1 MTQPSVTGTQAPA
14 DTSRSGFQ
22 WLGIFGPIIGLAVAV
37 VFLADTNWY
46 LVFES
51 IHVLAAIIWLGGGTA
66 ITLLAWRA
74 LRSKDNAQL
83 LMLGRQAEW
92 LGTRIFT
99 PSSLVVLAMG
109 IVLMH
114 KGGFGYDHFWT
125 LFGVIGWTVSF
136 VIGAAFL
143 GPQGGRLAKLVETR
157 GPDDPAVV
165 TRLNRVISVARTDAV
180 LVLLIAIDM
189 VAKPFFT

>member
-1 MTQPSVTGTQAPA
+1 MTQPSVTGAQAPA
-14 DTSRSGFQ
+14 DTARSGFQ
-22 WLGIFGPIIGLAVAV
+22 WLGIFAPIIGLAVAV
-37 VFLADTNWY
+37 VFLADTSWY
-46 LVFES
+46 FVFES

-74 LRSKDNAQL
+74 LRANDNAQL

-114 KGGFGYDHFWT
+114 KGGFGYGHFWT
-125 LFGVIGWTVSF
+125 LFGVIGWGVSF
-136 VIGAAFL
+136 VVGAAFL
-143 GPQGGRLAKLVETR
+143 GPQSGKLGKLIEAK
-157 GPDDPAVV
+157 GPEDPEVV
-165 TRLNRVISVARTDAV
+165 ARLNRVISVARTDAV

>member
-1 MTQPSVTGTQAPA
+1 MTQPSVTGAQAPA

-22 WLGIFGPIIGLAVAV
+22 WLGIIGPIFGIAFAI
-37 VFLADTNWY
+37 VFLAETSWY

-51 IHVLAAIIWLGGGTA
+51 IHVLAAIVWLGGGAA

-74 LRSKDNAQL
+74 LRAKDNAQL
-83 LMLGRQAEW
+83 LMIGRQAEW
-92 LGTRIFT
+92 LSTRIFV

-109 IVLMH
+109 FVLMH

-125 LFGVIGWTVSF
+125 LFGLIGWGVSF
-136 VIGAAFL
+136 VVGVAFL
-143 GPQGGRLAKLVETR
+143 GPQAGKLAKLIEAK
-157 GPDDPAVV
+157 GPEDPEVV
-165 TRLNRVISVARTDAV
+165 ARLHRVISVARTDV
-180 LVLLIAIDM
+180 FLVLLIAIDM